1 MEQLTQIG
9 TLNGGKVYVPLLTTG
24 FSPAPDY
31 EYVFFLQS
39 RCRIVLKEMTSA
51 VRMSMAYNNG
61 MAPVEMTY
69 FPDISGNIHAPL
81 TDIFAAYFERANND
95 TLGLSGMD
103 GSIDMFAID
112 ANGNILGTFV
122 IGALIVCDCSSIRSG
137 YNIGGGFDHLLPD
150 TFRLPASLSFNDLS
164 YIGCRLTHGV
174 NLVELVSGG
183 NTYSHY
189 QATADGR
196 AVGCNLKL
204 KGVPSVVRAY
214 EDTDTLIN
222 EAFFELESCIE
233 DKLFLRWWSVEDGI
247 WKTRLADVAGEAAE
261 INGTTDYIRDFRDMQ
276 AKSAETSVIAEF
288 PNLSPRDYSYYRDLI
303 YSDELYI
310 VAGADTA
317 DSLNEIVCIPVTIS
331 GGVPEAKANR
341 RTTIKFNVNYN
352 KFSEL

>member
-9 TLNGGKVYVPLLTTG
+9 TLNGGKIYVPLLTTG
-24 FSPAPDY
+24 FSPAPDS

-51 VRMSMAYNNG
+51 VRMSISYNNG
-61 MAPVEMTY
+61 MDPVEITY
-69 FPDISGNIHAPL
+69 FPDISGNIYAPL
-81 TDIFAAYFERANND
+81 TDILAAYFERANND
-95 TLGLSGMD
+95 TLSLSGMD
-103 GSIDMFAID
+103 GVIDIYAID
-112 ANGNILGTFV
+112 NGGSILDYFGM
-122 IGALIVCDCSSIRSG
+122 ILITCDCSALRSG

-150 TFRLPASLSFNDLS
+150 TFRLPASLSFNEFA

-189 QATADGR
+189 QNTADGR
-196 AVGCNLKL
+196 AVGCNLKS
-204 KGVPSVVRAY
+204 KGVPSVMRAY

-222 EAFFELESCIE
+222 EAFFELESCLD

-261 INGTTDYIRDFRDMQ
+261 ISGTTDYIRDFQDMQ
-276 AKSAETSVIAEF
+276 AKSATTSVIAEF
-288 PNLSPRDYSYYRDLI
+288 TNLSPRDYSYYRDLM
-303 YSDELYI
+303 YSDEVYI
-310 VAGADTA
+310 VAGADTT
-317 DSLNEIVCIPVTIS
+317 DNLNEIMCIPVTIS
-331 GGVPEAKANR
+331 GGLPEAKADR
-341 RTTIKFNVNYN
+341 RTTMKFNVNYN